1 MTMLHCIRL
10 CFIIRRTG
18 DIRYNLAHSKGRN
31 KWILKKI
38 LEDKDYSH
46 LNTLL
51 DDVITLRQTPTRLD
65 IHNFEQPDN
74 IPKTLQNQNDH
85 PSKKYLM
92 HTLHDLIDI
101 HRVVNNVLS

>member
-10 CFIIRRTG
+10 CFIITHTG
-18 DIRYNLAHSKGRN
+18 DVRYNLANSKGRN

-51 DDVITLRQTPTRLD
+51 DDVITLQQTPTRLD

-74 IPKTLQNQNDH
+74 IPKNIAK
-85 PSKKYLM
+85 SKRPPKQKV
-92 HTLHDLIDI
+92 IDAHI
-101 HRVVNNVLS
+101 TRFNRH

>member
-1 MTMLHCIRL
+1 MTMSHCIRL
-10 CFIIRRTG
+10 CFIITRTG
-18 DIRYNLAHSKGRN
+18 DVRYNLANSKGRN

-65 IHNFEQPDN
+65 IHDFEQPDN
-74 IPKTLQNQNDH
+74 IPKNIAKSERPPKQEV
-85 PSKKYLM
+85 
-92 HTLHDLIDI
+92 IDAHI
-101 HRVVNNVLS
+101 TRFNRH